1 MKLGMKIGAGFSLLI
16 IIAMALGAMASYN
29 MYTAAKESTKMA
41 HEYVPEVDVALEL
54 RGATNR
60 IMYEM
65 RGFGFTEDKKFYE
78 DAQKEFQAM
87 DAGLEKARK
96 LADEARHLKKL
107 KGQLDL
113 IEAAEKKY
121 KAASVDTL
129 GITEKLAENR
139 AALDE
144 NATKYADNAAQF
156 LAGQNEKFKTDL
168 SERQKKV
175 QLVTSIV
182 GLVSQARVTN
192 FKAQATGDTA
202 LMQKALDLL
211 GGIAKFT
218 GELRPITKG
227 KEFTEMIDKLESAGQ
242 AYAKSME
249 SYLAAGNE
257 MAQDQKEMDQAAGAY
272 MEETSTLLTEQNGK
286 LRSEMEFQGGDL
298 SARFKSINLL
308 TEIKDLGNKARVAN
322 FKAQAA
328 QDPDLMKEA
337 VSVLLKAKDTL
348 GELRKM
354 SLIGQELQRIN
365 TIETSAQSYLESIN
379 GYLGNLTGLGTI
391 RNDMDRAAG
400 SVTALCD
407 DFLAGQQ
414 AKLAQDLGG
423 RMSKINLAM
432 ALVDLSSDTMIKTF
446 KSQALRSP
454 VLIEQ
459 ANKNFGQI
467 ETKVKELKAI
477 TVLDEDLKRIDG
489 IQGAADGYGKAVD
502 LFLTNWLALQEL
514 AKTREAAGDEMIGA
528 AKITSDA
535 GMAQTREIAASA
547 EASLLTSTQVMI
559 AGLIVA
565 LIVGALLAFIITRSI
580 TKPVNRMIDGLNTG
594 SDQVAAASTQVS
606 SSSQSLAEGAS
617 EQAAALEETSSSME
631 EMGSMTRANADNAG
645 QADGLMQEASTL
657 IQEAAGSMEEM
668 AASME
673 QIAQAGGEIR
683 KIVKSIDEISF
694 QTNLLALNAAVEAA
708 RAGEAGAGFAVVA
721 DEVRSLAMRAAE
733 AAKDTQSLVEDT
745 VERIGQGSQLVDRTQ
760 SGFLKM
766 TESARKVGGLISEI
780 AAASHEQAQGIDQ
793 VNQAMV
799 QMDQVTQQVAA
810 NAEESASASEEL
822 NAQAIQM
829 RDIVAELSALVH
841 GAVAVRGRNVSAPAN
856 VDSGP
861 IRAQRLSLA
870 QTGNAKPGR
879 IIPLT
884 EDDLLDM

>member
-65 RGFGFTEDKKFYE
+65 RGFGLSEDKKFYE
-78 DAQKEFQAM
+78 DAQKEFRAM
-87 DAGLEKARK
+87 DAILEKARK

-107 KGQLDL
+107 KGQLDQ
-113 IEAAEKKY
+113 IESVHHKYEK
-121 KAASVDTL
+121 ASVETL
-129 GITEKLAENR
+129 GITEKLSENR
-139 AALDE
+139 VALDE
-144 NATKYADNAAQF
+144 NAAKYADNAAQF

-192 FKAQATGDTA
+192 FKAQATGDAA

-227 KEFTEMIDKLESAGQ
+227 KEFTEIIDQLEDAGQ

-249 SYLAAGNE
+249 SYLAVGNE
-257 MAQDQKEMDQAAGAY
+257 MAQDQKEMDRAAGAY

-337 VSVLLKAKDTL
+337 VSALGKAKDTL
-348 GELRKM
+348 GELRKVTHND
-354 SLIGQELQRIN
+354 QELQRIN

-423 RMSKINLAM
+423 RMSKINLAT

-565 LIVGALLAFIITRSI
+565 LIVGALLAFFITRSI

-631 EMGSMTRANADNAG
+631 ETNVSTVDNGQLWISRQRLERMTALPG
-645 QADGLMQEASTL
+645 QATLVVVGREVKELPRPQGWVFQSPARLMKDLTDMVNSKRVT
-657 IQEAAGSMEEM
+657 S
-668 AASME
+668 
-673 QIAQAGGEIR
+673 
-683 KIVKSIDEISF
+683 SF
-694 QTNLLALNAAVEAA
+694 MYAILMLLALLAVFDTQILSIFRRRKEIGTIMALGMV
-708 RAGEAGAGFAVVA
+708 RSRVVA
-721 DEVRSLAMRAAE
+721 LFTLEGAMHGLLALVAA
-733 AAKDTQSLVEDT
+733 AAWGIPVL
-745 VERIGQGSQLVDRTQ
+745 IW
-760 SGFLKM
+760 
-766 TESARKVGGLISEI
+766 SARK
-780 AAASHEQAQGIDQ
+780 GIP
-793 VNQAMV
+793 
-799 QMDQVTQQVAA
+799 
-810 NAEESASASEEL
+810 L
-822 NAQAIQM
+822 
-829 RDIVAELSALVH
+829 
-841 GAVAVRGRNVSAPAN
+841 
-856 VDSGP
+856 
-861 IRAQRLSLA
+861 
-870 QTGNAKPGR
+870 PG
-879 IIPLT
+879 LT
-884 EDDLLDM
+884 EDYGYALAARLFPVYSLGLVGGTVLVVMVTVIIVSYLPSRRISGWKVTEALKGKIS